1 MKRQGFRSAIT
12 TATAL
17 ALATILVQPAAAALR
32 RPIDEHR
39 PADAQGQVELVVV
52 AGHVDVIGWDK
63 SEIAVTGTLGEN
75 VDKVDINTAGTR
87 TTIRVAQK
95 EHEGAHWGWGDKSGD
110 AEIVVHVPRGN
121 SLKASLVSAD
131 LSVSEV
137 QGNQEVQSVSGDLQ
151 IAASRDVRIG
161 SVSGD
166 VHLTAGNESK
176 LLEVGTVS
184 GDVHMTGGG
193 GDVTINTVSGDGMVS
208 VGTASRLHVKTVSG
222 DFRISAGLTTDGRF
236 EGEAVSGD
244 LWIEFTNG
252 LPPAEFDVQSFSGDI
267 STCFGQKP
275 VTERYGPGSRL
286 AYKEGAGSAR
296 VKVDTK
302 SGDVSICT
310 KR

>member
-1 MKRQGFRSAIT
+1 MKRQGFRTAIT
-12 TATAL
+12 AATAL

-39 PADAQGQVELVVV
+39 PGDAQGQVELIVV

-95 EHEGAHWGWGDKSGD
+95 AHEGAHWGWGDKSGD

-222 DFRISAGLTTDGRF
+222 DFRISAGLTADGRF

-244 LWIEFTNG
+244 FWIEFTNG
-252 LPPAEFDVQSFSGDI
+252 MPPAEFDVQSFSGDI

-275 VTERYGPGSRL
+275 VKEHYGPGSRL

-302 SGDVSICT
+302 SGDVSLCT